1 MKKIILTIQDIS
13 LGGGGERVVVNLANA
28 FSDLGYKTQIL
39 SISFQNKKISYKL
52 NENVELI
59 ILDTNNQLSLL
70 VRISKKIPKNI
81 FHIFK
86 IFFKIYTNYKL
97 NRVKKELFSFKWSK
111 NDIIIDN
118 VLQNNY
124 FLPAI
129 KKNKDLNIFKLI
141 HLDYDNFYRH
151 CKYMKDLKYYKS
163 LILLSNKQKHLWEKS
178 NNNIYNIANF
188 IPFTPL
194 KTSNLSQK
202 VVLSAGRMDKGDQK
216 GFLRLIDIWEIIQ
229 KDENFK
235 EWKLHIVGDG
245 LLKEEILHKI
255 QAKKLEHSIIL
266 LPFNQNIEEEYLKAS
281 IYVMTSHF
289 EGFGMVLAE
298 SASYTIPSIA
308 FDINTGPSD
317 IIDNKK
323 SGFLIEDGNLQE
335 FANKLKILMRDE
347 SLREKFGK
355 NAKEKVQKEF
365 SQEIIMQKWEKLIN
379 S

>member
-1 MKKIILTIQDIS
+1 
-13 LGGGGERVVVNLANA
+13 
-28 FSDLGYKTQIL
+28 
-39 SISFQNKKISYKL
+39 
-52 NENVELI
+52 
-59 ILDTNNQLSLL
+59 
-70 VRISKKIPKNI
+70 
-81 FHIFK
+81 
-86 IFFKIYTNYKL
+86 
-97 NRVKKELFSFKWSK
+97 
-111 NDIIIDN
+111 
-118 VLQNNY
+118 
-124 FLPAI
+124 
-129 KKNKDLNIFKLI
+129 
-141 HLDYDNFYRH
+141 
-151 CKYMKDLKYYKS
+151 KS

-188 IPFTPL
+188 IPFYTI

-335 FANKLKILMRDE
+335 FANKLKILMQDE